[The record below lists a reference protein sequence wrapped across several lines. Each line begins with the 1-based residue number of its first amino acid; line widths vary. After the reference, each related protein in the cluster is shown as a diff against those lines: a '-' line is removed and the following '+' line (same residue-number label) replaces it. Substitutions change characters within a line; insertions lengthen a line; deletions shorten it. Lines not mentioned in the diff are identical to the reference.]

1 MEFEVWFAVDHRT
14 SECGSVAASS
24 LLAHRPRGSRTILRV
39 AYVFGE
45 PAPATWWPI
54 LLKKA
59 APEREIDFSQVP
71 IDVGAFSNCK
81 ALFDSRA
88 AFLRLLIP
96 LHAHKNRVVYSDAD
110 VVFQE
115 NIENLVFETNA
126 GVNGLALIK
135 AGKCANQPEREQ
147 ALMREHGKAP
157 DDDYYFSGLAVL
169 DLQKYNEHRLV
180 QKSEE
185 IARNSS
191 SKLDFHD
198 QTIWNCVA
206 KEIESIDGR
215 WCHLAYPGILLQ
227 YPPKSFIRGLIHF
240 VGSPKPWDLL
250 GEIYHPYSQIWVDA
264 AKKAGLLFPRIRKY
278 FQLYSWQRAWRIRKQ
293 YSVWKSQQN
302 KK

>member
-1 MEFEVWFAVDHRT
+1 M
-14 SECGSVAASS
+14 
-24 LLAHRPRGSRTILRV
+24 
-39 AYVFGE
+39 
-45 PAPATWWPI
+45 
-54 LLKKA
+54 
-59 APEREIDFSQVP
+59 
-71 IDVGAFSNCK
+71 
-81 ALFDSRA
+81 
-88 AFLRLLIP
+88 
-96 LHAHKNRVVYSDAD
+96 
-110 VVFQE
+110 
-115 NIENLVFETNA
+115 
-126 GVNGLALIK
+126 ALIK

-147 ALMREHGKAP
+147 TLMREHGKAP

-215 WCHLAYPGILLQ
+215 WNFLAF
-227 YPPKSFIRGLIHF
+227 PKSEISIFPDKGLIHF
-240 VGSPKPWDLL
+240 MGSPKPWDLL
-250 GEIYHPYSQIWVDA
+250 GEIYHPYSQAWVDA

-278 FQLYSWQRAWRIRKQ
+278 CQLYSWQRAWRIRNQ
-293 YSVWKSQQN
+293 YSVWKSQQS

>member
-1 MEFEVWFAVDHRT
+1 M
-14 SECGSVAASS
+14 
-24 LLAHRPRGSRTILRV
+24 

-71 IDVGAFSNCK
+71 VDVGAFSNCK

-147 ALMREHGKAP
+147 TLMREHGKLP

-206 KEIESIDGR
+206 KEIESIDER
-215 WCHLAYPGILLQ
+215 WNFLAF
-227 YPPKSFIRGLIHF
+227 PKSEISIFPDKGLIHF
-240 VGSPKPWDLL
+240 MGSPKPWDLL
-250 GEIYHPYSQIWVDA
+250 GEIYHPYSQAWVDA

-278 FQLYSWQRAWRIRKQ
+278 CQLYSWQRAWRIRKQ
-293 YSVWKSQQN
+293 YSVWKPQQN

>member
-1 MEFEVWFAVDHRT
+1 
-14 SECGSVAASS
+14 
-24 LLAHRPRGSRTILRV
+24 
-39 AYVFGE
+39 
-45 PAPATWWPI
+45 
-54 LLKKA
+54 
-59 APEREIDFSQVP
+59 
-71 IDVGAFSNCK
+71 
-81 ALFDSRA
+81 
-88 AFLRLLIP
+88 
-96 LHAHKNRVVYSDAD
+96 VVYSDAD

-115 NIENLVFETNA
+115 NVENLVFETNA